1 MQRIRKQRLGASL
14 LAAGT
19 LTIVTGFL
27 LDDPATATP
36 AGSAQVSGSGTTS
49 TSTTEAPT
57 TTSTTTVETSTS
69 TTTVDT
75 STSTTQA
82 LVGAGGATRPDAVA
96 VPQPQPQQQELPRT
110 GAGGLDPGILLVL
123 GGGLAVSGVLIVRYA
138 ADKP

>member
-19 LTIVTGFL
+19 LTIVSGFL

-36 AGSAQVSGSGTTS
+36 AGSAQVSGGESGTTS
-49 TSTTEAPT
+49 TSTTAPST

-69 TTTVDT
+69 TTE
-75 STSTTQA
+75 A
-82 LVGAGGATRPDAVA
+82 LVGAGGATRPEPAAPTPV
-96 VPQPQPQQQELPRT
+96 QQQELPRT
-110 GAGGLDPGILLVL
+110 GPGSLDPGILLVL

-138 ADKP
+138 QDK

>member
-19 LTIVTGFL
+19 LTIVSGFL

-36 AGSAQVSGSGTTS
+36 AGSAQVSGGSSGTTS
-49 TSTTEAPT
+49 TSTSTTETT
-57 TTSTTTVETSTS
+57 TTSTTTVESTS
-69 TTTVDT
+69 TTV
-75 STSTTQA
+75 A
-82 LVGAGGATRPDAVA
+82 VVGAGGATQGGGAAPAPV
-96 VPQPQPQQQELPRT
+96 QQQELPRT
-110 GAGGLDPGILLVL
+110 GTRGIDPGILLVL

>member
-19 LTIVTGFL
+19 LTIVSGFL

-49 TSTTEAPT
+49 TSTSTTAST
-57 TTSTTTVETSTS
+57 TTSTSAPAS
-69 TTTVDT
+69 

-82 LVGAGGATRPDAVA
+82 VVGAGGATRGDQVA
-96 VPQPQPQQQELPRT
+96 PVQQQELPRT
-110 GAGGLDPGILLVL
+110 GTRGIDPGILLVL